1 MGHSPIRSATTVA
14 GPIAGAA
21 LAPTSPFKTTCA
33 AACERPCPNPSRK
46 GTKPVKQILLATV
59 AGLTL
64 ATGGFARNA
73 AAAPAPACPL
83 TSGNGPIKHIVYL
96 QFDNTHYLRDNP
108 NVPSDLEQMPALLAF
123 LTQKGTLSAN
133 NHTQIIS
140 HTSNGILSSITGVY
154 PDRIGSAVA
163 NSFGYYANG
172 AVKFQSDFT
181 YWTNIVNATYDTSH
195 VLIAETG
202 KNAPA
207 PWAAF
212 TKAGCDFGAVA
223 LADMEFE
230 NTTTDIANAFGGT
243 PALAIAN
250 ASANKLADFEGIAIH
265 CAQGSALCSPAN
277 NGVPDDLPDE
287 PGGYTGF
294 NALFGHKFVVPAI
307 AGGATSIPDLLG
319 GTISGFPNFDGMW
332 PKVTGAYVAQ
342 MLEAGV
348 PVVYGYLSDAHD
360 NHANTS
366 APTAYGPGEAGY
378 VQQLAN
384 YNAGFAAFF
393 ARLKADGIDETNTLF
408 VITVEEGDHFAGRVP
423 PGCDGVTKPCTYSR
437 TPGNVTIGE
446 VDVDLTRLMQANG
459 KSVPGIVP
467 ATGGAVGFDTH
478 YDMAPAV
485 YVYGDPDG
493 ESAGVRQFEQDVAR
507 LTLTNPVTN
516 STVPLAVGLADRAEM
531 RLLHMY
537 GWGGNVPDPLRLP
550 SFVIFGSPNFYVETY
565 YAALCNSWPSVAPY
579 ACEQPAY
586 AWNHG
591 GIQSQIATTWLGL
604 VGPGVINKG
613 VDPLTWTDHTDIR
626 PTILTLAG
634 LHDSYLHDGRLLVE
648 HLKPSVLPPA
658 IANGLPAYVI
668 LANAYKQLNAP
679 FGATAVASIAYATNG
694 IATTSPVTHTAY
706 LAEMAKFN
714 TAREALVAQIRSY
727 IEAAAFSNG
736 PFSPVTA
743 LLYAA
748 NAEALT
754 QQLVQ
759 LAAGAH

>member
-1 MGHSPIRSATTVA
+1 
-14 GPIAGAA
+14 
-21 LAPTSPFKTTCA
+21 
-33 AACERPCPNPSRK
+33 
-46 GTKPVKQILLATV
+46 VKQTLLATV
-59 AGLTL
+59 AGLAL
-64 ATGGFARNA
+64 AIGGMAANA
-73 AAAPAPACPL
+73 NAACPL

-96 QFDNTHYLRDNP
+96 QFDNTHYLRDAANI
-108 NVPSDLEQMPALLAF
+108 PSDLEQMPALLAF

-140 HTSNGILSSITGVY
+140 HTANGILSSITGVY

-163 NSFGYYANG
+163 NSFGYYKQSG
-172 AVKFQSDFT
+172 TVGFQSDFT
-181 YWTNIVNATYDTSH
+181 YWTNIIDPTNDPSH

-230 NTTTDIANAFGGT
+230 NTTTDIANAFAGT
-243 PALAIAN
+243 ALLAPAQAE
-250 ASANKLADFEGIAIH
+250 SAAQRLADYEGIAIH
-265 CAQGSALCSPAN
+265 CAQGSTLCSAAN
-277 NGVPDDLPDE
+277 NGVADKLPDE
-287 PGGYTGF
+287 PGGYTGY
-294 NALFGHKFVVPAI
+294 NALFGHKFVAPAI
-307 AGGATSIPDLLG
+307 NHGASTIPDLLG

-366 APTAYGPGEAGY
+366 APQAYGPGEAGY

-393 ARLKADGIDETNTLF
+393 ARLKAHGIDETNTLF
-408 VITVEEGDHFAGRVP
+408 VITVEEGDHFAGKVP
-423 PGCDGVTKPCTYSR
+423 PGCANGSCTYSR
-437 TPGNVTIGE
+437 TKGNVTIGE
-446 VDVDLTRLMQANG
+446 VDVDLTRLMQANNL
-459 KSVPGIVP
+459 SVPGIVP
-467 ATGGAVGFDTH
+467 ASGSTVGFDTH
-478 YDMAPAV
+478 YDMAPAF
-485 YVYGDPDG
+485 YVYNNPDP
-493 ESAGVRQFEQDVAR
+493 ESAAVRQFEQDVAR
-507 LTLTNPVTN
+507 LTLTDPVTN
-516 STVPLAVGLADRAEM
+516 TTVPLAVGLADRAEM

-537 GWGGNVPDPLRLP
+537 GSGGNVPDPLRLP
-550 SFVIFGSPNFYVETY
+550 SFVAFASPDFYVETY
-565 YAALCNSWPSVAPY
+565 YASLCSAWTSAADY
-579 ACEQPAY
+579 ACEQPSY

-591 GIQSQIATTWLGL
+591 GIQSQVATTWLGI

-613 VDPLTWTDHTDIR
+613 LDKLTWTDHTDIR

-634 LHDSYLHDGRLLVE
+634 LKDSYLHDGRVLVE
-648 HLKPSVLPPA
+648 HLKPEVLPPA
-658 IANGLPAYVI
+658 IAINLPAYVT

-679 FGATAVASIAYATNG
+679 FGATGLASITYATNG
-694 IATTSPVTHTAY
+694 IATTNAATHAAY

-714 TAREALVAQIRSY
+714 ATRDNLVAQIRSY

-736 PFSPVTA
+736 PFNPATA
-743 LLYAA
+743 VLYAA
-748 NAEALT
+748 QAEALT
-754 QQLVQ
+754 LQMQN
-759 LAAGAH
+759 LAARAH

>member
-1 MGHSPIRSATTVA
+1 
-14 GPIAGAA
+14 
-21 LAPTSPFKTTCA
+21 
-33 AACERPCPNPSRK
+33 
-46 GTKPVKQILLATV
+46 
-59 AGLTL
+59 
-64 ATGGFARNA
+64 
-73 AAAPAPACPL
+73 
-83 TSGNGPIKHIVYL
+83 
-96 QFDNTHYLRDNP
+96 
-108 NVPSDLEQMPALLAF
+108 
-123 LTQKGTLSAN
+123 
-133 NHTQIIS
+133 
-140 HTSNGILSSITGVY
+140 
-154 PDRIGSAVA
+154 
-163 NSFGYYANG
+163 
-172 AVKFQSDFT
+172 
-181 YWTNIVNATYDTSH
+181 
-195 VLIAETG
+195 
-202 KNAPA
+202 
-207 PWAAF
+207 
-212 TKAGCDFGAVA
+212 
-223 LADMEFE
+223 MEFE

-265 CAQGSALCSPAN
+265 FAQGSALCSPAN
-277 NGVPDDLPDE
+277 NGAPDNLPDE
-287 PGGYTGF
+287 PGGTPGSMPCSAI
-294 NALFGHKFVVPAI
+294 NCRPGHRRWGHFHRPARRHHQRLSEFRRHVAENHRGLCRADAGSGR
-307 AGGATSIPDLLG
+307 AGGLRLSVGRARQPCEHQCA
-319 GTISGFPNFDGMW
+319 DG
-332 PKVTGAYVAQ
+332 
-342 MLEAGV
+342 LRAGRGRLCV
-348 PVVYGYLSDAHD
+348 
-360 NHANTS
+360 
-366 APTAYGPGEAGY
+366 
-378 VQQLAN
+378 QLAN

-507 LTLTNPVTN
+507 LTLTDPVTN

-736 PFSPVTA
+736 PFSTVTA

-754 QQLVQ
+754 QQMVQ
-759 LAAGAH
+759 LATGAH